1 MIKVISPVWYQT
13 CVLLFRAFFL
23 VHNYYLL
30 KYQKLTWCNLFV
42 LNWRPKFLNFN
53 VHILPQLCISPCRR
67 ISNEAR
73 VDIYGHPRH
82 SRARVRFRSQRLPAP
97 KLSERAE
104 SFFSSFII
112 LATDAMWTNQIE
124 PQLKSLR
131 ENNLARWLRR
141 PTRAW
146 STKAIHLKTN
156 RMDSF
161 IMFSKISI
169 FKLFF
174 DAIGFS
180 FNDEAVFPGMRIER
194 FSGTFRNKFES
205 GII

>member
-1 MIKVISPVWYQT
+1 M
-13 CVLLFRAFFL
+13 
-23 VHNYYLL
+23 
-30 KYQKLTWCNLFV
+30 
-42 LNWRPKFLNFN
+42 
-53 VHILPQLCISPCRR
+53 
-67 ISNEAR
+67 
-73 VDIYGHPRH
+73 
-82 SRARVRFRSQRLPAP
+82 
-97 KLSERAE
+97 
-104 SFFSSFII
+104 
-112 LATDAMWTNQIE
+112 
-124 PQLKSLR
+124 
-131 ENNLARWLRR
+131 
-141 PTRAW
+141 
-146 STKAIHLKTN
+146 KTN